1 MDGYFMM
8 CSKPW
13 LLLRLLWDPLQA
25 ELVGSMIPGAGQQSS
40 KKRREKREGA
50 GLGIVDVEMARWPL
64 AASRLVDCL
73 TEPSLLAD
81 SSVPSAP
88 LRESS
93 MRLWEP
99 VLPVCFAQDLM
110 WVRRRWLRATAYRA
124 GSSEAAVAN
133 AGCVYRVSRF
143 STSIRSTRTSSDG
156 NVRLDPFLC
165 PAWSSQAFG
174 HP

>member
-1 MDGYFMM
+1 MASTKTTVGPATSRTSREHDSW
-8 CSKPW
+8 C
-13 LLLRLLWDPLQA
+13 RAA
-25 ELVGSMIPGAGQQSS
+25 EQQE
-40 KKRREKREGA
+40 RREKREGA

-99 VLPVCFAQDLM
+99 VLPVCL
-110 WVRRRWLRATAYRA
+110 LRT
-124 GSSEAAVAN
+124 
-133 AGCVYRVSRF
+133 
-143 STSIRSTRTSSDG
+143 
-156 NVRLDPFLC
+156 
-165 PAWSSQAFG
+165 
-174 HP
+174 